1 MAYNV
6 LVFLVPHERG
16 QNRRSHVASLRCA
29 LCSDRSENLG
39 WLMPIARS
47 MHGWMALVRR
57 LISGRLS
64 AVGDLADFQG
74 ASDEHTLIHT

>member
-47 MHGWMALVRR
+47 MHGWMELSRDLIIGFLR
-57 LISGRLS
+57 LGRG
-64 AVGDLADFQG
+64 VDDGVEQE
-74 ASDEHTLIHT
+74 SDG

>member
-47 MHGWMALVRR
+47 MHGWMELSRDLIIGFLR
-57 LISGRLS
+57 LGRG
-64 AVGDLADFQG
+64 VDDGVEQEPEG
-74 ASDEHTLIHT
+74 

>member
-1 MAYNV
+1 MAYDV
-6 LVFLVPHERG
+6 LVFLVLHERG

-47 MHGWMALVRR
+47 MHGWMELSRDLIIGFLR
-57 LISGRLS
+57 LGRG
-64 AVGDLADFQG
+64 VDDGVEQE
-74 ASDEHTLIHT
+74 SDG